1 MSAPLVPPWDNQGLF
16 SNHYLQTQF
25 PALHQWADV
34 DTDLRRRFATLK
46 QIYAAAR
53 AANVFNTRNEQ
64 QTEDVFIRPVLRDV
78 LSFQYD
84 PQMRANAKAPDYGLF
99 LSQDDYQTAKQDT
112 TYGTAYYAR
121 LAAVAEAKYWGR
133 ELNMRDRAG
142 NDAAA
147 LADPT
152 AQTVGYLDTA
162 AIRSNFRAVWAILTN
177 GAWWRL
183 FYYRAKSVTSN
194 FYQVNVD
201 AICAQDD
208 FAGFLYFYGMFS
220 AAAFAPDAH
229 GRRWLDAYL
238 EGSARYAEE
247 VSAKLRDVIFG
258 SVFENLAQGLVVSH
272 RATTRATIESSEE
285 KTLVFRATLT
295 LLYRI
300 LFLLYA
306 ESRDLL
312 PVNDAQRYGQF
323 SLRTMCERLWKNVS
337 INSVF
342 SGVTTVYYDLL
353 KILFKLVDRG
363 DAQLN
368 VPRYNGGLFAH
379 CAPHDDTDPAVD
391 MEGARF
397 LAEHS
402 IADAFMAEALKGLVF
417 DLSEADEKRFYDY
430 SSLDVQHLGTIYE
443 GLLDFTI
450 EIASEPMV
458 AVPEDGTVKWKPTR
472 LATPAEI
479 AAAEVTRKA
488 GDAMLVNTR
497 GERKCSGAYY
507 TPQTIVSYIVQQTVT
522 PRVAAVLAQA
532 EAFWRGG
539 GPGADNPISFSL
551 KAFNISVCDPAMGSG
566 HFLVHAVDVIADQIS
581 RWHGLHPESP
591 LAVFLEEMRAELL
604 AAVAQQGVTID
615 TAKLEN
621 RHLIRRMV
629 LKRCIFGVDINPMA
643 VELAKLSL
651 WLHSFTIGAPLSFL
665 DHHIK
670 CGNSLI
676 GARDLEDVVAP
687 GSKAWNDVL
696 QAMHFMFA
704 IDRLGDLTYAQ
715 LTESKHKYDEC
726 REKLLVALNRA
737 HVTTARFFV
746 DALAQT
752 QMRGQIMNLVGR
764 RRRMLLRDAPAEHDG
779 QYDLLADPDEPLELH
794 DQPRELVEHLQ
805 SALDAAE
812 RYRFFHW
819 KLEFP
824 DVFIA
829 PDGSGFAPDAGFD
842 CVIGNPPW
850 ERIKLQENEF
860 FAARAPD
867 IAAAPTAAKRRQ
879 LIEQLPQTNP
889 ALATEYSDAVERV
902 TRTMDYIRKSKL
914 FPLLGKGDLNLYA
927 VMLERAVMLTKPAGR
942 TGFLTPSGIATDN
955 TAKEFFQTIVEQKRL
970 HKFIDFENKK
980 VFFPDVDSRFKFA
993 ISIIGGRENTSATAR
1008 CAFFIHSFDELADP
1022 ERMFELTADDF
1033 ALLNPNTK
1041 TCPIFRT
1048 RKDAEIV
1055 RGIYRKFHIF
1065 LRTEPEDKPIK
1076 SAVATA
1082 SDAQLCEAQPR
1093 YRYLHN
1099 PWQVRLSTLF
1109 HMANDS
1115 GLFRTA
1121 TELEKDGFWRAGVHC
1136 YRKGAEEFAA
1146 LYEAKMCWHYDHR
1159 FANCIETGERLFNKQ
1174 ASERTSAEFKQNPKT
1189 LVASRYW
1196 VANAE
1201 FEKRIGDYAQSSC
1214 FLSFRDITC
1223 ATNERTLITQFVP
1236 RLPAGHTLPL
1246 ILSTLPV
1253 KQQACLCAAL
1263 SSFVVDYVFRQKI
1276 SGNHATYFLVMQLPI
1291 APPTAYDA
1299 PFHGVDLKAWIGE
1312 RVLKLV
1318 YTAEDMQGFA
1328 EDMGYKGKPFV
1339 WDDTER
1345 LHLRCQLDALY
1356 FQLYGL
1362 TRDEADYVMDTFPI
1376 VRKNDLERHGAYRT
1390 KELILHYYNAYA
1402 AGDLDARVH

>member
-1 MSAPLVPPWDNQGLF
+1 MSTPLVPPWDNQGLF
-16 SNHYLQTQF
+16 SKHYLQTQF
-25 PALHQWADV
+25 PVLPHWAGADA
-34 DTDLRRRFATLK
+34 DLRRRFATLK

-78 LSFQYD
+78 LGFCYD

-99 LSQDDYQTAKQDT
+99 LSQADYQTAKQDT

-142 NDAAA
+142 NDLAA

-162 AIRSNFRAVWAILTN
+162 AVRSNFRAVWAILTN

-201 AICAQDD
+201 EICAQDD

-220 AAAFAPDAH
+220 AAAFAPDTH
-229 GRRWLDAYL
+229 GRRWLDGYL

-258 SVFENLAQGLVVSH
+258 SVFENLAQGLVVAH
-272 RATTRATIESSEE
+272 RAAIESSAE
-285 KTLVFRATLT
+285 KALVFRATLT

-312 PVNDAQRYGQF
+312 PVNDAQRYGTV
-323 SLRTMCERLWKNVS
+323 SLRNLCERLWQA
-337 INSVF
+337 NSSKVVF
-342 SGVTTVYYDLL
+342 GNSTTLYYDLL
-353 KILFKLVDRG
+353 KILFKLVDCG

-450 EIASEPMV
+450 EIASEPML

-522 PRVAAVLAQA
+522 PRVTAVLAQA

-539 GPGADNPISFSL
+539 GPGAGNPISFSL

-591 LAVFLEEMRAELL
+591 LAVFLEEMRTELL

-615 TAKLEN
+615 AAKLEN

-676 GARDLEDVVAP
+676 GACDLEDVVAP

-715 LTESKHKYDEC
+715 VTESKHKYDEC

-794 DQPRELVEHLQ
+794 DQPQELVEHLK
-805 SALDAAE
+805 SALAAAE
-812 RYRFFHW
+812 CYRFFHW

-850 ERIKLQENEF
+850 ERIDVRDNEF

-867 IAAAPTAAKRRQ
+867 ISAAPTTAKRQ
-879 LIEQLPQTNP
+879 KMIEQLASTHPV
-889 ALATEYSDAVERV
+889 LKKEYDDLVLRINK
-902 TRTMDYIRKSKL
+902 MMHFIRKSGHYP
-914 FPLLGKGDLNLYA
+914 FFGKGYMNLYA
-927 VMLERAVMLTKPAGR
+927 LLIERATTLTKPAGR

-955 TAKEFFQTIVEQKRL
+955 TAKEFFQAIVEQKRL
-970 HKFIDFENKK
+970 HAFIDFENKK
-980 VFFPDVDSRFKFA
+980 IFFPDVHASFKFA
-993 ISIIGGRENTSATAR
+993 ISIIGGRENTSTAAR
-1008 CAFFIHSFDELADP
+1008 CAFFIHSFDELDDP

-1048 RKDAEIV
+1048 RKDAELV
-1055 RGIYRKFHIF
+1055 KKIYRQV
-1065 LRTEPEDKPIK
+1065 PILIDEAK
-1076 SAVATA
+1076 G
-1082 SDAQLCEAQPR
+1082 DAG
-1093 YRYLHN
+1093 N
-1099 PWQVRLSTLF
+1099 PWQVRFRQQFNMTT
-1109 HMANDS
+1109 DS
-1115 GLFRTA
+1115 HLFRTA
-1121 TELEKDGFWRAGVHC
+1121 AELENEGFWRAGPHL
-1136 YRKGAEEFAA
+1136 YKKANEEYVS
-1146 LYEAKMCWHYDHR
+1146 LYEAKMIHHFDHR
-1159 FANCIETGERLFNKQ
+1159 FSSCVQGDVRLQSTQVSN
-1174 ASERTSAEFKQNPKT
+1174 RTTEEDKREPKFT
-1189 LVASRYW
+1189 VQPRYW
-1196 VANAE
+1196 VPKTEIEAHISEQQKVAWLL
-1201 FEKRIGDYAQSSC
+1201 G
-1214 FLSFRDITC
+1214 FRDIAR
-1223 ATNERTLITQFVP
+1223 ATDERTCIACFTP
-1236 RLPAGHTLPL
+1236 MAGASNKLPL
-1246 ILSTLPV
+1246 LLSDKPV
-1253 KQQACLCAAL
+1253 QQQACLCANL
-1263 SSFVVDYVFRQKI
+1263 SSLCLDFAARNKVVSTSLNFFIVKQF
-1276 SGNHATYFLVMQLPI
+1276 PI
-1291 APPTAYDA
+1291 LPPTAYDA
-1299 PFHGVDLKAWIGE
+1299 PFHGIDLTAWIGE

-1328 EDMGYKGKPFV
+1328 EDMGYHGAPFI

-1356 FQLYGL
+1356 FHLYDL
-1362 TRDEADYVMDTFPI
+1362 TRDEAAYVMDTFPI
-1376 VRKNDLERHGAYRT
+1376 VRKNDLERHDTYRT
-1390 KELILHYYNAYA
+1390 KDLMMHYYNAYA